1 MPSVT
6 LKHLLKR
13 QQSSTPAQTPPQ
25 SGNSPAI
32 YAGAFWTNSSSK
44 QQVAILG
51 GNFSLPT
58 FGGASG
64 LAAYNL
70 ETGVLSPLPGS
81 NVVGVVRTLL
91 VNGDTLYV
99 GGQFTIQ
106 GSNLNGFSIYDL
118 AGGRWAY
125 DGLQPLITSTGTVAV
140 RSLSLSEA
148 RSDTLIVAGSF
159 ESAGSFPCR
168 AVCAL
173 NVNSKQWTTLGNGLG
188 GGQVSTLVLAGVRSN
203 RHEASCCY

>member
-1 MPSVT
+1 MPSIK
-6 LKHLLKR
+6 LKHLFKR
-13 QQSSTPAQTPPQ
+13 QQSSTPTQTPSQ
-25 SGNSPAI
+25 SGNSPAV
-32 YAGAFWTNSSSK
+32 YAGAFWTNSSSG
-44 QQVAILG
+44 QQIVILG
-51 GNFSLPT
+51 GNFSLPV

-64 LAAYNL
+64 LAAYNI

-81 NVVGVVRTLL
+81 AVTGVVRALL

-106 GSNLNGFSIYDL
+106 GSNLNGFAIYDL
-118 AGGRWAY
+118 AGGLWAQ
-125 DGLQPLITSTGTVAV
+125 DGLQPLLTSTGAVSV

-148 RSDTLIVAGSF
+148 RSDTLIVAGAF
-159 ESAGSFPCR
+159 ENAGSFPCK
-168 AVCAL
+168 AICAL

-203 RHEASCCY
+203 CHEAPLCC